1 MKEQVLKILENVYE
15 AKDLITINDMLN
27 LTTAEEL
34 KDLSDTLDELVNEY
48 VVFKTK
54 KDQYILLK
62 KL

>member
-34 KDLSDTLDELVNEY
+34 KDLSDTLDELLN
-48 VVFKTK
+48 
-54 KDQYILLK
+54 
-62 KL
+62 